1 MTTRNL
7 TFAGEVVINKME
19 IVSINTSFVVDLQNM
34 FLGINVYEDIF
45 APFINGTLV
54 IQDANALINKLPI
67 VGEEFLDLD
76 IVTPGFPDEDKK
88 HSIHGRFY
96 VYKVSDRQYTNDR
109 LVSYILH
116 FVSVEALLDMNIKLS
131 KGFNASKI
139 SDIASDILKQYSYF
153 QNDSKEL
160 TEEQLERFNIE
171 ETSNG
176 HAYVSNFWS
185 PVKNLNYLAEHAISM
200 PANNNGTMTE
210 GSPTFLF
217 FENRNGLNF
226 ISLEALFRNDI
237 TREFRKDNFTRD
249 IPTDKE
255 NRTTTFDF
263 EKNYSRVLDFNV
275 VESFSYIDRNRSG
288 TFASNL
294 IVHNIT
300 NKTYRNIAFDYKT
313 NYDKEIRLN
322 EFAPI
327 SKQSINTKENAY
339 IMMEKANAIFEGN
352 HDISNSKIAQRRL
365 SLMNLMDTQQIEIT
379 VLGRTDYTVGQRVS
393 FVLYKVCNLE
403 LEDEQEDKLL
413 SGNYLITAIRHIIT
427 NQNHQCVMLL
437 MKDSLSIDLNE
448 VERAA

>member
-1 MTTRNL
+1 
-7 TFAGEVVINKME
+7 
-19 IVSINTSFVVDLQNM
+19 
-34 FLGINVYEDIF
+34 
-45 APFINGTLV
+45 
-54 IQDANALINKLPI
+54 
-67 VGEEFLDLD
+67 
-76 IVTPGFPDEDKK
+76 
-88 HSIHGRFY
+88 
-96 VYKVSDRQYTNDR
+96 
-109 LVSYILH
+109 
-116 FVSVEALLDMNIKLS
+116 MNIKLS
-131 KGFNASKI
+131 KGFNAAKI

-160 TEEQLERFNIE
+160 TQEQLDRFNIE

-200 PANNNGTMTE
+200 PTNNNGKMTE

-249 IPTDKE
+249 IPTDSE
-255 NRTTTFDF
+255 NRTTKFDF
-263 EKNYSRVLDFNV
+263 EKNYSRVLEFNI

-288 TFASNL
+288 TFASNM

-300 NKTYRNIAFDYKT
+300 NKTYRNIAFDFKT

-352 HDISNSKIAQRRL
+352 HDISNSKTAQRRL

-393 FVLYKVCNLE
+393 FLLYKVCDLDLE
-403 LEDEQEDKLL
+403 NEQEDKLL

>member
-34 FLGINVYEDIF
+34 FLGINIYEDIF
-45 APFINGTLV
+45 SPFINGTLV
-54 IQDANALINKLPI
+54 VQDANALINRLPI

-96 VYKVSDRQYTNDR
+96 VYKISDRQYANDR

-131 KGFNASKI
+131 KGFNSAKI
-139 SDIASDILKQYSYF
+139 SDIASEILKQYSYF

-160 TEEQLERFNIE
+160 TDEQLERFNIE

-200 PANNNGTMTE
+200 PANNNGKMTE

-263 EKNYSRVLDFNV
+263 EKN
-275 VESFSYIDRNRSG
+275 
-288 TFASNL
+288 
-294 IVHNIT
+294 
-300 NKTYRNIAFDYKT
+300 
-313 NYDKEIRLN
+313 
-322 EFAPI
+322 
-327 SKQSINTKENAY
+327 
-339 IMMEKANAIFEGN
+339 
-352 HDISNSKIAQRRL
+352 
-365 SLMNLMDTQQIEIT
+365 
-379 VLGRTDYTVGQRVS
+379 
-393 FVLYKVCNLE
+393 
-403 LEDEQEDKLL
+403 
-413 SGNYLITAIRHIIT
+413 
-427 NQNHQCVMLL
+427 
-437 MKDSLSIDLNE
+437 
-448 VERAA
+448 